1 MKKLFENESFL
12 KNTRGYN
19 NVIAMASVG
28 CKTPDQFK
36 GPNFKIQGKVHHK
49 IGSLIPTDKNQP
61 KFLQLYFYDTDEATE
76 HRVDLMPKLSSK
88 ILKELTDIIQETNC
102 YVKSFKAAHELVDTA
117 VELKIVL
124 ISDKNKIPS
133 GEHSRKYNL
142 PGL

>member
-1 MKKLFENESFL
+1 M
-12 KNTRGYN
+12 
-19 NVIAMASVG
+19 
-28 CKTPDQFK
+28 
-36 GPNFKIQGKVHHK
+36 
-49 IGSLIPTDKNQP
+49 
-61 KFLQLYFYDTDEATE
+61 YFYDTDEATE